1 MGFIGQSKS
10 GSASKTSPFN
20 QGGGLPVQ
28 TKLSVSKASDPAE
41 KEADTVAKKVVDDQK
56 DKKSAAKKDDKK
68 EVAKAP
74 EPMTEPNTEP
84 KKEGVKTK
92 KDNEK
97 DQVNKAEDK
106 KEDVKKKGDE
116 KEMKKKGEEKEV
128 KKKGEEKEMK
138 KKGEEKEVKKK
149 GGEEK
154 EVRKKGEEKE
164 VKKKG
169 QGEEK
174 EVKKKGEEKEV
185 KKKGEEKEVKK
196 KGEEKEKPKVAK
208 KGAGGE
214 DKKDAVAKKDENNKE
229 KKPVDKE
236 KDTSVKPR
244 SLNKKEDGKKEPS
257 QVQQKPNFSNAQRAE
272 NDKGQGPEAGGDE
285 MADEAK
291 LNAIEQKINAKRGSG
306 RPLEPHLMSQMNDSF
321 GYDFSEVKIHA
332 DKEAA
337 ELCASLNAQ
346 AFAIGNDVFF
356 NEGKYDPDSDSGK
369 ELLAHELTHVVQ
381 QRDQVQRAK
390 VQRKDPPGKKGGS
403 GSKGRIEGK
412 EIILPSLEVPQ
423 FKARNKGKYGS
434 SIKRKF
440 PYSRKAAEGSKGQ
453 TAIWTSD
460 PKISEGVKKGVESL
474 KKKAGKKNDSPDVYF
489 LKWKE
494 IKLFGTEQTLIEN
507 SKRPLWNA
515 SGAVS
520 AFDVDHIVE
529 LQLVG
534 GENTIDNM
542 ELVNFSGNRSS
553 GSLIAG
559 NIEKGVQEFITDTNQ
574 SFSLDHAFTNF
585 QISFES
591 ISFTGKTE
599 KSTKGGGK
607 DGFWSRDQIEGGEH
621 LENFTKMSEK
631 EIEQLSGTDKNP
643 VAYTSPAG
651 GARMDNQSLNRMPG
665 FSGSIVLDKSGDR
678 VGYIQGKFEL
688 NKKLFEPLDN
698 IKINLFQM
706 PGVDFGGHMKRRT
719 RGDDLETVLSNLKLK
734 GMSPIEIE
742 SAELVPGKG
751 IVAKGKIIPT
761 VGILGKDGLDISIIG
776 QDVEISK
783 TFYAGDITV
792 PPPFKI
798 NDASLTIFAGTA
810 GIGVRGDVN
819 FEIVNVG
826 KGTISGEGKSSGVFA
841 IKGNF
846 EFDKKIF
853 DKASVDVSYVHGADG
868 SDKWEIKGNI
878 QIPKGKI
885 KGVKK
890 AEITVGYD
898 GTTLSASGTAEF
910 DIPGIKSGKLDV
922 VYGQDQ
928 LQINGEVDIKH
939 QLIKSGKIKASVNKT
954 GEEYKVALS
963 GNVQPNIPGIS
974 TDLSVEYV
982 DGVITVM
989 GTVGYAKGRLS
1000 GSVTVGVTN
1009 RSVGADGKPAGGP
1022 SESLTPFGGGSLT
1035 LRITDWLQGT
1045 AGVKLLPDGSL
1056 EVTGKIGIPATV
1068 DIFEKKEIKKEIFK
1082 APTIEIPI
1090 FAIPIGSRSIG
1101 LVATIGGGLE
1111 GYASIGPGQLTE
1123 AAVEVTYNPSHEEN
1137 TKVTGTAKFR
1147 VPAEAGLRLYI
1158 RAGIGLSVGIARVAG
1173 GIEIGGALGI
1183 EGAAEA
1189 GVTVNWTPTEGF
1201 KLDAQAS
1208 LSVQPKFKFDV
1219 NAYIEAV
1226 LDLWVTELSKEWK
1239 WNLYSFEWGPAFK
1252 FGVKFPV
1259 HYEEGKEFNISLDDV
1274 QFEKPDI
1281 SVGDI
1286 AKGIGD
1292 KLLG

>member
-10 GSASKTSPFN
+10 GSASKANAFN
-20 QGGGLPVQ
+20 QGAGLPVQ
-28 TKLSVSKASDPAE
+28 TKLSVSKASDPSE
-41 KEADTVAKKVVDDQK
+41 KEADNVARRVVDDQK
-56 DKKSAAKKDDKK
+56 EKKSASKKEAKAGSDKK
-68 EVAKAP
+68 P
-74 EPMTEPNTEP
+74 EPLTEPNTEP
-84 KKEGVKTK
+84 RKEGVKTK
-92 KDNEK
+92 KEGDKEPVKKAEEKK
-97 DQVNKAEDK
+97 DQVKKAEEK
-106 KEDVKKKGDE
+106 KEP
-116 KEMKKKGEEKEV
+116 
-128 KKKGEEKEMK
+128 
-138 KKGEEKEVKKK
+138 
-149 GGEEK
+149 
-154 EVRKKGEEKE
+154 
-164 VKKKG
+164 
-169 QGEEK
+169 
-174 EVKKKGEEKEV
+174 VKKKGEEKEV

-196 KGEEKEKPKVAK
+196 KGEEKEMSKKGEEKEVKKKGEEKEVARKGEEKEKPKVTK
-208 KGAGGE
+208 KEAEAG
-214 DKKDAVAKKDENNKE
+214 DKKEPLSKMGDKNKE
-229 KKPVDKE
+229 KKPIEKE
-236 KDTSVKPR
+236 KESNVKPKGIHR
-244 SLNKKEDGKKEPS
+244 KEEGAREMPK
-257 QVQQKPNFSNAQRAE
+257 VQQKPNFSSAQRAE
-272 NDKGQGPEAGGDE
+272 SATGQGPEAGKE
-285 MADEAK
+285 EEADEAK

-306 RPLEPHLMSQMNDSF
+306 RPLEPHIKSQMNDSF
-321 GYDFSEVKIHA
+321 GYDFSEVRIHA
-332 DKEAA
+332 DKDAA

-346 AFAIGNDVFF
+346 AFAIGNDIFF
-356 NEGKYDPDSDSGK
+356 NEGKFDPESDSGK

-381 QRDQVQRAK
+381 QRDEVQRAK
-390 VQRKDPPGKKGGS
+390 VHRKDPPGKKGAG

-423 FKARNKGKYGS
+423 FKSRNKGKYGS

-453 TAIWTSD
+453 TAIWMSD
-460 PKISEGVKKGVESL
+460 PEIGEGVKKSVEGL
-474 KKKAGKKNDSPDVYF
+474 KKKAGKKNDSPGVFF
-489 LKWKE
+489 LKWKD
-494 IKLFGTEQTLIEN
+494 IKLFGTEETLIEN

-574 SFSLDHAFTNF
+574 SFGLDHAFTNY

-599 KSTKGGGK
+599 KSTKGAGK
-607 DGFWSRDQIEGGEH
+607 DGFWSRDQIKEGEH

-631 EIEQLSGTDKNP
+631 EIEKLSGTDKNP

-651 GARMDNQSLNRMPG
+651 GARLDKDSLSRMPG

-698 IKINLFQM
+698 VKINLFQM
-706 PGVDFGGHMKRRT
+706 PGVDFGGYMKRRT

-734 GMSPIEIE
+734 GMSPVEIE

-761 VGILGKDGLDISIIG
+761 VGILGKDGIDITISG

-853 DKASVDVSYVHGADG
+853 NKASVEVSYTHTSDGAD
-868 SDKWEIKGNI
+868 KWDIKGNI

-890 AEITVGYD
+890 ADITVGYD

-922 VYGQDQ
+922 TYAQDQ
-928 LQINGEVDIKH
+928 LVINGEVDLKH
-939 QLIKSGKIKASVNKT
+939 QLIKSGKVKATVSKT

-974 TDLSVEYV
+974 TDLSVDYA
-982 DGVITVM
+982 DGVITVV
-989 GTVGYAKGRLS
+989 GTVGYTKGRLS
-1000 GSVTVGVTN
+1000 GSITVGVTN
-1009 RSVGADGKPAGGP
+1009 RTVGADGQPAGGP

-1035 LRITDWLQGT
+1035 LKITDWLQGT
-1045 AGVKLLPDGSL
+1045 AGVKLLADGSL
-1056 EVTGKIGIPATV
+1056 EVMGKIGIPSTV
-1068 DIFEKKEIKKEIFK
+1068 NIFEKKEIKKELFK
-1082 APTIEIPI
+1082 APTLEIPI

-1111 GYASIGPGQLTE
+1111 GHASIGPGQLTE
-1123 AAVEVTYNPSHEEN
+1123 ASVEVTYNPSHEEN

-1147 VPAEAGLRLYI
+1147 VPAEAGLRLYV
-1158 RAGIGLSVGIARVAG
+1158 RAGIGISAGIARVAG
-1173 GIEIGGALGI
+1173 GVEIGGALGI

-1189 GVTVNWTPTEGF
+1189 GVTVNWTPTQGF
-1201 KLDAQAS
+1201 KLDAEAS

-1259 HYEEGKEFNISLDDV
+1259 HYEEGKDFNISLDDV

-1286 AKGIGD
+1286 AKGIGE

>member
-10 GSASKTSPFN
+10 GSTTKTSPFN
-20 QGGGLPVQ
+20 QGSGLPVQ

-56 DKKSAAKKDDKK
+56 DKKAASKKGDKK
-68 EVAKAP
+68 EPAKAP

-92 KDNEK
+92 QDKEK
-97 DQVNKAEDK
+97 DQVSKADEK
-106 KEDVKKKGDE
+106 KEEVKKKGEE
-116 KEMKKKGEEKEV
+116 KEMKKKEDDKEV

-154 EVRKKGEEKE
+154 EVKKKGEEKE

-174 EVKKKGEEKEV
+174 DVKKKGEEKEA
-185 KKKGEEKEVKK
+185 KK

-214 DKKDAVAKKDENNKE
+214 DKKEAVAKKDENNKE

-236 KDTSVKPR
+236 KDSSVKPR
-244 SLNKKEDGKKEPS
+244 SLNRKEDGKKEPN
-257 QVQQKPNFSNAQRAE
+257 QVRQKPNFSSAHRAE
-272 NDKGQGPEAGGDE
+272 SDKGQGPEAGGDE

-356 NEGKYDPDSDSGK
+356 NEGKYDPESDSGR

-381 QRDQVQRAK
+381 QRDQVQRAL
-390 VQRKDPPGKKGGS
+390 VNRKAPAGKKGGS
-403 GSKGRIEGK
+403 ASKGEIKEDAK
-412 EIILPSLEVPQ
+412 EIIIPELPVPK
-423 FKARNKGKYGS
+423 FKSRHPRYGNEL
-434 SIKRKF
+434 KRKN
-440 PYSRKAAEGSKGQ
+440 PYNRKAAAPKGQ
-453 TAIWTSD
+453 RSVWLEDGGINS
-460 PKISEGVKKGVESL
+460 GVGDAVKNLLG
-474 KKKAGKKNDSPDVYF
+474 KATKDEKSKDVYY
-489 LKWKE
+489 LKWGKM
-494 IKLFGTEQTLIEN
+494 KLFGTESTLIEN
-507 SKRPLWNA
+507 SKIPLWNA
-515 SGAVS
+515 SGMAA
-520 AFDVDHIVE
+520 AFDVDHILE
-529 LQLVG
+529 LQLG
-534 GENTIDNM
+534 GTNDTPNM
-542 ELVNFSGNRSS
+542 ELLNFSGNRSS
-553 GSLIAG
+553 GSLIADSIDKSVG
-559 NIEKGVQEFITDTNQ
+559 EVLAESDSGLTMSEVDKKYTIIFGKGSCTLETAKSAKGDGEDGYWSYKAIAAGEH
-574 SFSLDHAFTNF
+574 LKK
-585 QISFES
+585 FEGMTS
-591 ISFTGKTE
+591 DEIKE
-599 KSTKGGGK
+599 LKGK
-607 DGFWSRDQIEGGEH
+607 DGD
-621 LENFTKMSEK
+621 
-631 EIEQLSGTDKNP
+631 P
-643 VAYTSPAG
+643 VAFTSVVG
-651 GARMDNQSLNRMPG
+651 GARFDSGSLKSIPG
-665 FSGSIVLDKSGDR
+665 FKDGKITVDKNSTSKGPNEKVGSLTGNFVPNPQVFEPINNIDIPLYGMNGIAFA
-678 VGYIQGKFEL
+678 GYI
-688 NKKLFEPLDN
+688 
-698 IKINLFQM
+698 
-706 PGVDFGGHMKRRT
+706 KRRS
-719 RGDDLETVLSNLKLK
+719 GGGLEKILSNLKLK
-734 GMSPIEIE
+734 GLSPVEIE
-742 SAELVPGKG
+742 TADLVPGIG
-751 IVAKGKIIPT
+751 IVAKGKVTPT
-761 VGILGKDGLDISIIG
+761 VGILGKDGIDLIIQG
-776 QDVEISK
+776 QHVELSK
-783 TFYAGDITV
+783 TFSAGDITL
-792 PPPFKI
+792 PPPFVI
-798 NDASLTIFAGTA
+798 SGASIRVFAGSN
-810 GIGVRGDVN
+810 GIGVDGQVD
-819 FEIVNVG
+819 FEITNVG
-826 KGTISGEGKSSGVFA
+826 KGFVKGEARSTGLFMVMGK
-841 IKGNF
+841 F

-853 DKASVDVSYVHGADG
+853 DKASVEVSYTHPHQGE
-868 SDKWEIKGNI
+868 DKWEIKGNI

-890 AEITVGYD
+890 ADITVGYD

-922 VYGQDQ
+922 TYAQNQ
-928 LQINGEVDIKH
+928 LQINGEVDLKH
-939 QLIKSGKIKASVNKT
+939 QLIKSGKVKASVSKT

-974 TDLSVEYV
+974 TDLSVDYQ
-982 DGVITVM
+982 DGVITVQ
-989 GTVGYAKGRLS
+989 GTVGYNKGRLS
-1000 GSVTVGVTN
+1000 GSITVGVTN

-1022 SESLTPFGGGSLT
+1022 SGSLTPFGGGSLT
-1035 LRITDWLQGT
+1035 LKITDWLQGT
-1045 AGVKLLPDGSL
+1045 AGVKLLADGSL
-1056 EVTGKIGIPATV
+1056 EVMGKIGIPDTV
-1068 DIFEKKEIKKEIFK
+1068 NIFEKKEIKKELFK

-1101 LVATIGGGLE
+1101 LVATIGGGVE

-1123 AAVEVTYNPSHEEN
+1123 ASVEVTYNPSHEEN

-1147 VPAEAGLRLYI
+1147 VPAEAGLRLYV

-1173 GIEIGGALGI
+1173 GLEIGGALGI

-1201 KLDAQAS
+1201 KLDAEAS

-1239 WNLYSFEWGPAFK
+1239 WNLYSFEWGPSFK

>member
-10 GSASKTSPFN
+10 GSAPKTSAFN
-20 QGGGLPVQ
+20 QGTGLPVQ
-28 TKLSVSKASDPAE
+28 TKLSVSKASDPSE
-41 KEADTVAKKVVDDQK
+41 KEADNVARRVVDDQK
-56 DKKSAAKKDDKK
+56 EKKASSKKEDKSASDKK
-68 EVAKAP
+68 P

-92 KDNEK
+92 KEGEK
-97 DQVNKAEDK
+97 DQVSKAEEKKDQVKKAEEK
-106 KEDVKKKGDE
+106 KEA
-116 KEMKKKGEEKEV
+116 V
-128 KKKGEEKEMK
+128 KKKGEE
-138 KKGEEKEVKKK
+138 
-149 GGEEK
+149 
-154 EVRKKGEEKE
+154 
-164 VKKKG
+164 
-169 QGEEK
+169 
-174 EVKKKGEEKEV
+174 KKGEEKEV
-185 KKKGEEKEVKK
+185 KKKGEEKEVSKKTEGEEKEVKKKGDDKEMKKKGEDKELAK
-196 KGEEKEKPKVAK
+196 KGEEKEKPKVTK
-208 KGAGGE
+208 KEAPAG
-214 DKKDAVAKKDENNKE
+214 DKKEPVSKMGDKNKE
-229 KKPVDKE
+229 KKPIEKE
-236 KDTSVKPR
+236 KEGNVKPKGI
-244 SLNKKEDGKKEPS
+244 NKKEEGGKEPPK
-257 QVQQKPNFSNAQRAE
+257 VQQKPNFSAAQRAE
-272 NDKGQGPEAGGDE
+272 SATGQGPDAGKDE
-285 MADEAK
+285 EADEAK

-306 RPLEPHLMSQMNDSF
+306 RPLEPHIKSQMTDSF
-321 GYDFSEVKIHA
+321 GYDFSEVRIHA

-346 AFAIGNDVFF
+346 AFAIGNDIFF
-356 NEGKYDPDSDSGK
+356 NEGKFDPESDTGK

-381 QRDQVQRAK
+381 QRDEVQRAR
-390 VQRKDPPGKKGGS
+390 VHRKDPGGKKGGS
-403 GSKGRIEGK
+403 GGKGRIEGK

-423 FKARNKGKYGS
+423 FKSRNKGKFGS

-453 TAIWTSD
+453 TAIWMSD
-460 PKISEGVKKGVESL
+460 PAIGEGVKKGVEGL
-474 KKKAGKKNDSPDVYF
+474 KKKAGKKNDSPGVYF
-489 LKWKE
+489 LKWKD
-494 IKLFGTEQTLIEN
+494 IKLFGTEETLIEN

-574 SFSLDHAFTNF
+574 SFGLDHAFANY

-599 KSTKGGGK
+599 KSSKGGGK
-607 DGFWSRDQIEGGEH
+607 DGYWGRDQIEAGEH
-621 LENFTKMSEK
+621 LENFTKMSEE

-643 VAYTSPAG
+643 VAFTSPAG
-651 GARMDNQSLNRMPG
+651 GARLDKDSLSRMPG

-698 IKINLFQM
+698 VKINLFQM
-706 PGVDFGGHMKRRT
+706 PGVDFGGYMKRRT

-734 GMSPIEIE
+734 GMSPVEIE
-742 SAELVPGKG
+742 SAELIPGKG
-751 IVAKGKIIPT
+751 IFAKGKIIPT
-761 VGILGKDGLDISIIG
+761 VGILGKDGLDITISG

-826 KGTISGEGKSSGVFA
+826 KGTISGEGKSTGVFA

-853 DKASVDVSYVHGADG
+853 NKATVDVSYTHTSGGEDQ
-868 SDKWEIKGNI
+868 WEIKGNI

-890 AEITVGYD
+890 ADITVGYD
-898 GTTLSASGTAEF
+898 GKTLSASGTAEF

-922 VYGQDQ
+922 TYSQEQ
-928 LQINGEVDIKH
+928 LVINGEVDLKH
-939 QLIKSGKIKASVNKT
+939 QLIKSGKVKATVSKT

-974 TDLSVEYV
+974 TDLSVDYQ
-982 DGVITVM
+982 DGIITVT

-1009 RSVGADGKPAGGP
+1009 RSVGADGQPAGGP

-1035 LRITDWLQGT
+1035 LKITDWLQGT

-1056 EVTGKIGIPATV
+1056 EVTGKIGIPSTV
-1068 DIFEKKEIKKEIFK
+1068 NIFEKKEIKKELFK
-1082 APTIEIPI
+1082 APTLEIPI

-1111 GYASIGPGQLTE
+1111 GHASIGPGQLTE
-1123 AAVEVTYNPSHEEN
+1123 ASVEVTYNPQHEEN

-1147 VPAEAGLRLYI
+1147 VPAEAGLRLYV
-1158 RAGIGLSVGIARVAG
+1158 RAGIGISAGIARVAG
-1173 GIEIGGALGI
+1173 GVEIGGALGI

-1189 GVTVNWTPTEGF
+1189 GVTVNWTPTQGF
-1201 KLDAQAS
+1201 KLDAEAS

-1239 WNLYSFEWGPAFK
+1239 WNLYSFEWGPSFK

-1259 HYEEGKEFNISLDDV
+1259 HYEEGKDFNISLDDV

-1286 AKGIGD
+1286 AKGIGE